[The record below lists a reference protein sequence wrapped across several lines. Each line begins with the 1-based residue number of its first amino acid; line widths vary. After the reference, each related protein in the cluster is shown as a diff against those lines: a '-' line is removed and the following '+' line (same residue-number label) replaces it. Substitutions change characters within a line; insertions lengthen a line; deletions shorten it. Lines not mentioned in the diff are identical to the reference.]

1 MERTG
6 VYIRVQSCWHVKGYS
21 DNKRSCYGNT
31 NTLMTR
37 GIMVE
42 IYRYVGKC
50 IDGNCVIK
58 FYEAI

>member
-6 VYIRVQSCWHVKGYS
+6 VYIRVQSFGMLKVILITSAVVMGIP
-21 DNKRSCYGNT
+21 T
-31 NTLMTR
+31 PLMTR